1 MKHKPVEHRGYVMA
15 EEGLF
20 LVESCKNR
28 VHETYEIQAQR
39 ESQQDDMHGGDYST
53 WPVAFPVCYHRRTMN
68 VDIYVGVIQFI
79 VLLLSLSVHESA
91 HAWTADALGDPTA
104 RYLGRVS
111 LNPLVH
117 ADPIG
122 TILFPLIGM
131 FSGLMFGWAKP
142 VPVNVSRL
150 RNPVRDHMLV
160 AAAGPVSN
168 LLLATVL
175 FVSLMVMK
183 SVSPEAASVLRRV
196 AAYEFFG
203 NSVLVPLMAVA
214 YQGIIINLVLAV
226 FNLIPVAPLDGAA
239 VLSGLLPRSLADVL
253 DQLQTYGFIIL
264 IGLLYL
270 GIPSMLYSPVINF
283 VLSYLF
289 AS

>member
-1 MKHKPVEHRGYVMA
+1 
-15 EEGLF
+15 
-20 LVESCKNR
+20 
-28 VHETYEIQAQR
+28 
-39 ESQQDDMHGGDYST
+39 
-53 WPVAFPVCYHRRTMN
+53 MN

-91 HAWTADALGDPTA
+91 HAWTADTLGDPTA

-122 TILFPLIGM
+122 TILFPLIGL

-150 RNPVRDHMLV
+150 RNPSRDHMLV

-203 NSVLVPLMAVA
+203 NSFLVPLMAVA

>member
-1 MKHKPVEHRGYVMA
+1 
-15 EEGLF
+15 
-20 LVESCKNR
+20 
-28 VHETYEIQAQR
+28 
-39 ESQQDDMHGGDYST
+39 
-53 WPVAFPVCYHRRTMN
+53 MN

-122 TILFPLIGM
+122 TILFPIIGM

-150 RNPVRDHMLV
+150 RNPSRDHMLV
-160 AAAGPVSN
+160 AAAGPISN
-168 LLLATVL
+168 LMIASGLFIVL
-175 FVSLMVMK
+175 MAMK
-183 SVSPEAASVLRRV
+183 LFSPEAASVLRRV

-203 NSVLVPLMAVA
+203 DSLLVPLMAVA

-239 VLSGLLPRSLADVL
+239 VLSGLLPRPLAEGL
-253 DQLQTYGFIIL
+253 EELQTYGFIIL

-270 GIPSMLYSPVINF
+270 GVPSMLYNPVIDF
-283 VLSYLF
+283 VSSYLTAF
-289 AS
+289 